1 MLDDFFIRAMLAGI
15 GVALVA
21 GPLGCFVIWRK
32 MAYLGDTLSHS
43 ALLGVAIALLLEVNL
58 MLPVFVVSIII
69 SVLLLMLQKR
79 GDLSS
84 DALLGLLSHSTLAIG
99 LVVLALMTWVRV
111 DLNGLLFGDILSVSK
126 SDLGIIALGGLII
139 VGVLTIIWRP
149 LFAATVNREIALAE
163 GSNPDRVNLIFMVLL
178 AAVIAISMKIVGAL
192 LITALL
198 IIPAASAR
206 RLSNTPVQMIFL
218 ASAFGASSVVFG
230 LFGSLQWDTPSG
242 PSIVVAAAGMFGLV
256 TLVSSIAM
264 GFSNQYRGEGL
275 DQSKDK

>member
-1 MLDDFFIRAMLAGI
+1 MLDDFFTRAILAGI

-32 MAYLGDTLSHS
+32 MAYLGDTLAHS
-43 ALLGVAIALLLEVNL
+43 ALLGVAVALLLQINV
-58 MLPVFVVSIII
+58 MFAVFVISILVS
-69 SVLLLMLQKR
+69 LLLLVLQKR

-99 LVVLALMTWVRV
+99 LVVLALVSWIRV

-126 SDLGIIALGGLII
+126 TDLGIIAIGG
-139 VGVLTIIWRP
+139 LTIIGILKLIWHP

-163 GSNPDRVNLIFMVLL
+163 GGNPDRVNLVYMILL

-198 IIPAASAR
+198 IIPAATAR
-206 RLSNTPVQMIFL
+206 RLSNTPVQMVFF
-218 ASAFGASSVVFG
+218 ASAVGVIGVVFG

-242 PSIVVAAAGMFGLV
+242 PSIVVASAFLFAFV
-256 TLVSSIAM
+256 TLLSSIHAKY
-264 GFSNQYRGEGL
+264 GNYRKGERRG
-275 DQSKDK
+275 

>member
-1 MLDDFFIRAMLAGI
+1 MLDDFFTRAILAGI

-32 MAYLGDTLSHS
+32 MAYLGDTLAHS
-43 ALLGVAIALLLEVNL
+43 ALLGVAVALLLQINV
-58 MLPVFVVSIII
+58 MFAVFVILILVS
-69 SVLLLMLQKR
+69 LLLLVLQKR

-99 LVVLALMTWVRV
+99 LVVLALVSSIRV

-126 SDLGIIALGGLII
+126 TDLGIIAIGG
-139 VGVLTIIWRP
+139 LTIIGILKLIWHP

-163 GSNPDRVNLIFMVLL
+163 GGNPDRVNLVYMILL

-198 IIPAASAR
+198 IIPAATAR
-206 RLSNTPVQMIFL
+206 RLSNTPVQMVFF
-218 ASAFGASSVVFG
+218 ASAFGVIGVVFG

-242 PSIVVAAAGMFGLV
+242 PSIVVAAAILFALV
-256 TLVSSIAM
+256 TLVSSIHAKY
-264 GFSNQYRGEGL
+264 GNYRKGVRRG
-275 DQSKDK
+275 